1 MLLQHKKED
10 GGASIPAVIHQ
21 NEGRTGNKIQTL
33 TAILSILTPGTCS
46 NFEEWGVFLFFF
58 IGRFLFCGYFKLKYQ
73 RGEERDAHN
82 MKMAYR
88 GPANTNNTLN
98 RNIVLLQKEHQT
110 EVGDQTSSS
119 DSTTKAA
126 CFLNRCFD

>member
-1 MLLQHKKED
+1 MLLQHEKED

-58 IGRFLFCGYFKLKYQ
+58 YWEISLLWLFQAQIPKG
-73 RGEERDAHN
+73 RGE
-82 MKMAYR
+82 
-88 GPANTNNTLN
+88 GCT
-98 RNIVLLQKEHQT
+98 
-110 EVGDQTSSS
+110 
-119 DSTTKAA
+119 
-126 CFLNRCFD
+126 